1 MQEIAAGRKK
11 KDMGGDDNFTRTR
24 VRIYVGGLGES
35 VTTDDLQKIFSKMDG
50 EIESVDIIRT
60 KGRGFAY
67 LDFLPSSHNSLSKLF
82 STYNG
87 CVWKGGRLRLEKAKE
102 NFLDRLKREW
112 AEDAQLASGKYTTH
126 VNDDVGKELESLER
140 PREVHSSRKKQL
152 NIFFPR
158 LQKVKS
164 LPFSGTGKHKYS
176 FRRVEVPSLP
186 THFCDCEE
194 HSGPL
199 HHAEEKQIPV
209 QEEEGGG
216 MTKEEL
222 DVMNSVMNKL
232 FEMENISTT
241 AHSDIELTKEED
253 YSMQLTNDPL
263 LDESDGYSTADE
275 DNLIINVVSRGQ
287 ESKLNKRKAP
297 KDGPTEDMLEKQ
309 TRNHEENNENEY
321 ESAIARGKGNLQA
334 HLNGSAILP
343 GAQLIE
349 PQSGDK
355 QSAPKLSWSQK
366 SSWKELIG
374 DRSNSAINISGILP
388 GISSDKKEQSKSDGV
403 PNSINSKNKKLL
415 RHENQRVQSDKTE
428 VEELV
433 EAQPAKMDSSSNK
446 TGRGSAWLHKTSWT
460 QLVNSNNGSSFSIT
474 QILPGVTFEKQEL
487 AKPHGVITT
496 DARDHKNNNT
506 IEKGK
511 SESFVDGTMDLQ
523 IIRDCDVQKTVEPRQ
538 LHVLGSDNASAS
550 TENKQN
556 SATKRP
562 RKGDIV
568 IGETCSF
575 MRTDASLKEWANAK
589 AALSGSRNRTS
600 KGKKMLTSH

>member
-11 KDMGGDDNFTRTR
+11 KDMGADDNFTRTR
-24 VRIYVGGLGES
+24 
-35 VTTDDLQKIFSKMDG
+35 
-50 EIESVDIIRT
+50 
-60 KGRGFAY
+60 
-67 LDFLPSSHNSLSKLF
+67 
-82 STYNG
+82 YNG

-152 NIFFPR
+152 NIFSR
-158 LQKVKS
+158 D
-164 LPFSGTGKHKYS
+164 Y
-176 FRRVEVPSLP
+176 RR
-186 THFCDCEE
+186 
-194 HSGPL
+194 
-199 HHAEEKQIPV
+199 KNK
-209 QEEEGGG
+209 GG

-253 YSMQLTNDPL
+253 YSMQVTNDPL

-287 ESKLNKRKAP
+287 SLNSNSVCFLNAKESKLNKRKAP
-297 KDGPTEDMLEKQ
+297 KDGSTEDMLEKQ

-349 PQSGDK
+349 PQS
-355 QSAPKLSWSQK
+355 
-366 SSWKELIG
+366 
-374 DRSNSAINISGILP
+374 
-388 GISSDKKEQSKSDGV
+388 EQSKSDGV